1 MKESGYHASMIIIII
16 IIIIII
22 LLISCRFG
30 NFFYIFGN
38 WLFASFLH
46 QITEILNLLLCLKE
60 KYQRQPMRLILC
72 KRTSWLLSYSFS
84 LS

>member
-1 MKESGYHASMIIIII
+1 MIIII

-46 QITEILNLLLCLKE
+46 QITEILNFVHAIWLDEL
-60 KYQRQPMRLILC
+60 
-72 KRTSWLLSYSFS
+72 TSHDVITNIYGIIR
-84 LS
+84 